1 MVEQEDGED
10 FIVDIVG
17 EIVEATMKILH
28 DKYIEKQTLPYTVL
42 ETKNLLLQI
51 IEVWRD
57 RQLNL
62 IFLLIDA
69 VVAYNYI
76 NNYIIGM
83 YINNKGFSNSII
95 L

>member
-51 IEVWRD
+51 IEVWMD
-57 RQLNL
+57 RQL
-62 IFLLIDA
+62 IFLLIFDA
-69 VVAYNYI
+69 MVAYN
-76 NNYIIGM
+76 NYCTLLVCI
-83 YINNKGFSNSII
+83 
-95 L
+95 

>member
-10 FIVDIVG
+10 FVVDIVG

-57 RQLNL
+57 RQLT
-62 IFLLIDA
+62 FLLIDA
-69 VVAYNYI
+69 MVAY
-76 NNYIIGM
+76 NNYIIIV
-83 YINNKGFSNSII
+83 YINNIGFSNSII

>member
-57 RQLNL
+57 RQLT
-62 IFLLIDA
+62 FLLIDA
-69 VVAYNYI
+69 MVAY
-76 NNYIIGM
+76 NNYIIIV
-83 YINNKGFSNSII
+83 YINNIGFSNSII

>member
-10 FIVDIVG
+10 FVVDIVG

-57 RQLNL
+57 RQLT
-62 IFLLIDA
+62 FLLIDA
-69 VVAYNYI
+69 MVAY
-76 NNYIIGM
+76 NNYIIIV
-83 YINNKGFSNSII
+83 YINNMGFSNSII